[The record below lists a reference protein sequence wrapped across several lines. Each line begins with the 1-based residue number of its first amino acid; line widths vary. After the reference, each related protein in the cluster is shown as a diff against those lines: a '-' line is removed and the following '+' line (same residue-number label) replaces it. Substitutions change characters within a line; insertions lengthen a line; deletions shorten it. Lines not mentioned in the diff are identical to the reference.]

1 MHQISRTSVRDLMDI
16 ANQILKKIYIIYTK
30 MLPRKDSFNSFKKEP
45 DVERAKYLDT
55 QSGFHNPSSVG

>member
-1 MHQISRTSVRDLMDI
+1 
-16 ANQILKKIYIIYTK
+16 